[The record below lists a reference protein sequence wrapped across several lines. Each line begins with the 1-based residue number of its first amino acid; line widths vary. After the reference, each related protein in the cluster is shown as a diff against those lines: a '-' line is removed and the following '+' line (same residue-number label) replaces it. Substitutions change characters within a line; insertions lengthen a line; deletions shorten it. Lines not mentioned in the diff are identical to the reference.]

1 MKKIIALVRSFITAV
16 RDVNNKYKKPH
27 IRMTR
32 TVALSL
38 FMLRLYLF
46 FIVAILLFKFI
57 TLALHGGLGV
67 VP

>member
-1 MKKIIALVRSFITAV
+1 MKKIIAQFRSFFTAV
-16 RDVNNKYKKPH
+16 RDVNSKYKEPH

-46 FIVAILLFKFI
+46 FIVAILLLKFI
-57 TLALHGGLGV
+57 SLAAKGGLGV
-67 VP
+67 IP